1 MIVSLLLALL
11 AILALGASA
20 FCSGSETAFL
30 SVSRGRIIHLAREGS
45 RAAGIVL
52 AALRDMNT
60 TMTSILIAN
69 NIANVVYSA
78 AAAELGARLCAA
90 APWLDGAWT
99 ALSAFI
105 VLYLSEF
112 LPKLFC
118 STRPLTRILL
128 LAPPFLSFS
137 RLIYPLTR
145 IAMAVTS
152 IFIPKSEVK
161 ERVTVNDLMRILKD
175 RKDGVKLT
183 DFESALISRILELR
197 KKNEL
202 ITVESLLTALD
213 EDLQD

>member
-1 MIVSLLLALL
+1 MMATVAFAVL
-11 AILALGASA
+11 AIAALAASA

-30 SVSRGRIIHLAREGS
+30 SVSRGRITHLVREGS

-60 TMTSILIAN
+60 TMTTILIAN

-90 APWLDGAWT
+90 APWLNGAWT

-118 STRPLTRILL
+118 STRPLRRILF
-128 LAPPFLSFS
+128 LAPAFNVFSGFLS
-137 RLIYPLTR
+137 PLTR
-145 IAMAVTS
+145 VAVAVTS
-152 IFIPKSEVK
+152 LFIPKSEVK
-161 ERVTVNDLMRILKD
+161 EKVTAGELMRILKD

-197 KKNEL
+197 KNNEF
-202 ITVESLLTALD
+202 ITVDSLLTALD
-213 EDLQD
+213 DEDL